1 MGLFRVYL
9 FGCQIVN
16 IRNVSENT
24 PKVCF
29 IQLVFIALQSLKLK
43 DMIVKTKILSY
54 SPLSV
59 RVAETPRTLLLMRR
73 TPKQGVFY
81 LFLKLKD
88 YDYKG

>member
-1 MGLFRVYL
+1 
-9 FGCQIVN
+9 
-16 IRNVSENT
+16 
-24 PKVCF
+24 
-29 IQLVFIALQSLKLK
+29 
-43 DMIVKTKILSY
+43 MIVKTKILSY